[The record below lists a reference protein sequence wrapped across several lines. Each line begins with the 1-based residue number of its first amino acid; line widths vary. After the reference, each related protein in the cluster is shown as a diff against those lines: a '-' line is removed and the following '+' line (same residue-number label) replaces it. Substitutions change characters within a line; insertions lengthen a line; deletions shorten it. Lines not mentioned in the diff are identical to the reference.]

1 MFHRTTEEFPRTN
14 DNSEAWYNSFQAN
27 VLYTHP
33 MFWKFLDVL
42 IREER
47 IVGVRMLQNQE
58 RHALE
63 PQKRRCADCNA
74 RFLRIDG
81 TFYN

>member
-1 MFHRTTEEFPRTN
+1 MFRRTAEEFPRTN
-14 DNSEAWYNSFQAN
+14 DNIEAWYNSFQAN
-27 VLYTHP
+27 VSYTHP

-42 IREER
+42 MREER
-47 IVGVRMLQNQE
+47 IVGGRMLQDQE
-58 RHALE
+58 GYAPE
-63 PQKRRCADCNA
+63 PQRRRCADCNA